1 MKKITFVGLG
11 AMGLPMAKNLIFSGY
26 QVCGID
32 KNLDSVKALDAM
44 GGTHFESNLQAYEN
58 TDVLIIMVINSTQA
72 KEVLLAEGALNA
84 MPHDACVC
92 LMSTCPPAEVADI
105 DLLVTQGGKQFVDCP
120 VSGGVAGAINGTLT
134 LMAACK
140 KATYEQVL
148 PIFNVLGKRIFHVGE
163 QAGQGAMCKTI
174 NQLLCGLHL
183 AVAAEAFSLAKKGGL
198 DTKLLLE
205 IMSGS
210 SASSWMLNDRGNRML
225 QNEPEVTSTVDI
237 FVKDLSIVSQAGRDT
252 KAALP
257 LTAVALQM
265 FLSASGR
272 GEGLLDDSQVIRSYD
287 ALNGTQT
294 YN

>member
-11 AMGLPMAKNLIFSGY
+11 AMGLPMAKNLITAGY
-26 QVCGID
+26 QVYGVD
-32 KNLDSVKALDAM
+32 KNRDLNKALQAV
-44 GGTHFESNLQAYEN
+44 GGISFENDIDGYLN

-72 KEVLLAEGALNA
+72 KEVLLAHGALNA
-84 MPHDACVC
+84 LPPDTSVC

-105 DLLVTQGGKQFVDCP
+105 DLLVTQSGKQFVDCP

-148 PIFNVLGKRIFHVGE
+148 PIFNVLGKRIFYVGE
-163 QAGQGAMCKTI
+163 QAGQGSMCKTI

-210 SASSWMLNDRGNRML
+210 SASSWMLNDRGARML
-225 QNEPEVTSTVDI
+225 EDEPEVTSTVDI
-237 FVKDLSIVSQAGRDT
+237 FVKDLSIVSQAGRDA

-287 ALNGTQT
+287 ALNGTQR
-294 YN
+294 